1 MCAQILVCKH
11 QPIFEPCWSSRIFL
25 TVIFTYLP
33 KRLYT
38 STSAVFKLVFLA
50 EASIRLTS
58 NMCPNACTQAP
69 RHFSMLL
76 IRPHIA
82 GHRFTYVPKRLYTST
97 IALLQLAGLSEASLR
112 WTSHVL
118 QAPMHF
124 WSLLVF
130 QKLPYYELHVLAQTL
145 VCKHQRL
152 VKACFSPNNVLNM
165 NFTHVPKRL
174 YTSTSALLKLVFL
187 TRMSLR

>member
-11 QPIFEPCWSSRIFL
+11 QRIFEPCWSSRIFL

-38 STSAVFKLVFLA
+38 STTAVFKLVFLA

-82 GHRFTYVPKRLYTST
+82 GHRFTY
-97 IALLQLAGLSEASLR
+97 
-112 WTSHVL
+112 
-118 QAPMHF
+118 
-124 WSLLVF
+124 
-130 QKLPYYELHVLAQTL
+130 AQTL
-145 VCKHQRL
+145 VYKHHRI
-152 VKACFSPNNVLNM
+152 VEACWPSRSFLTI
-165 NFTHVPKRL
+165 NFTCV
-174 YTSTSALLKLVFL
+174 TSTNAFLKLSRL
-187 TRMSLR
+187 PEASLL